1 MRRIATWIAATVVGV
16 VLLFTYRTST
26 AGPSRSTPAAA
37 GVAGIVSG
45 PDTAAT
51 GSGDAT
57 TVVNGTVAQTQWG
70 PVQVQVKVKIAGNQ
84 ITDVV
89 VLQQPD
95 GNRRDQEIND
105 YALPLLRAQ
114 VLQAQS
120 ATINGVSGATVTTD
134 GYRESLQA
142 ALATVHFGG

>member
-37 GVAGIVSG
+37 SVAGVVSG
-45 PDTAAT
+45 PAAA

-70 PVQVQVKVKIAGNQ
+70 PVQVQVTIAGNQ

-89 VLQQPD
+89 ALQQPD

-105 YALPLLRAQ
+105 YALPRLRAQ
-114 VLQAQS
+114 VLATQS